1 MLMNLLEKKAV
12 LMLFIYNSIR
22 ILTSISLQKTAFFF
36 GVSYYNT
43 LFKLSLTPLYYAYY
57 QSRSQ

>member
-1 MLMNLLEKKAV
+1 MFFRYVNEPIKKKAV

-22 ILTSISLQKTAFFF
+22 ILTSISLAKKQRFL

-43 LFKLSLTPLYYAYY
+43 LFKLSLTPL
-57 QSRSQ
+57 